1 MKQHLFNDINLSDP
15 FFDSLK
21 QDYPSFP
28 EWYDRKSK
36 AGAKAFIQKDE
47 AGMLQAF
54 LYMKQETEEL
64 NDINPP
70 MPAANRLKVG
80 TFKIEAHNT
89 KLGEHF
95 IKKIVQSALLI
106 QAKEI
111 YVTIYKKHAPLIRLL
126 QRYGFVEYGTKG
138 EGEDPELV
146 YVKSMR
152 NFNGDLL
159 SDYPFIHTNGCRKF
173 ILAIKPEYHTPL
185 FPDSILDTETR
196 NKDELIKDV
205 THTNSIH
212 KIYLSNMSGLD
223 QLRRG
228 DILLI
233 YRTSDGQGPAKY
245 RSVVSSVCVVEEI
258 KKAKDFAGIDDFLR
272 YANAYSVFDE
282 AELKSWFGKPNMVV
296 IKMTYN
302 AAFDRRVTRN
312 ELIEEVGLNAEDYWG
327 FFEITDE
334 QFNDIISRGKINE
347 SLIID

>member
-1 MKQHLFNDINLSDP
+1 MKQHKFEDISLSDS

-21 QDYPSFP
+21 QDYPEFP
-28 EWYDRKSK
+28 EWYAKK
-36 AGAKAFIQKDE
+36 AKEGAKAFIQKDE
-47 AGMLQAF
+47 KGMLQAF
-54 LYMKQETEEL
+54 LYMKQETEGL

-89 KLGEHF
+89 KLGEYF
-95 IKKIVQSALLI
+95 VKKIVLSALFI
-106 QAKEI
+106 DAREI
-111 YVTIYKKHAPLIRLL
+111 YVTIYKKHASLIRLL

-138 EGEDPELV
+138 DGEEPEFV

-152 NFNGDLL
+152 NFTGDLL
-159 SDYPFIHTNGCRKF
+159 LDYPFIHAKGQRKF
-173 ILAIKPEYHTPL
+173 LLSVKPEYHTPL
-185 FPDSILDTETR
+185 FPDSILNTEIRT
-196 NKDELIKDV
+196 KDILVKDV

-212 KIYLSNMSGLD
+212 KIYLSSMNGLD

-233 YRTSDGQGPAKY
+233 YRTTDGQGPAKY

-258 KKAKDFAGIDDFLR
+258 KKAKDFASVDDFLK
-272 YANAYSVFDE
+272 YANAYSIFNKAD
-282 AELKSWFGKPNMVV
+282 LRSWFVRYNMVV

-302 AAFDRRVTRN
+302 AAFDKRVTRN
-312 ELIEEVGLNAEDYWG
+312 ELIEEVGLKTEDYWG
-327 FFEITDE
+327 FFEMTDE
-334 QFNDIISRGKINE
+334 QFNDIILRGKINE